1 MTARRARRGS
11 RDDAPPPAPRK
22 AAPRKAAPR
31 FARIGFYY
39 RADFP
44 QAQAWERR
52 ITAWVRRHSPR
63 STILPA
69 NALPRDRSQAPTLLI
84 VLGGDGTIL
93 EASQKYQRWN
103 PLVFGLNLGRVGF
116 LASIREPAGFVGG
129 LRKLFDGD
137 FRTVPR
143 MMVKA
148 SLIRRGKV
156 IYTVHNLNDVLV
168 QSLFSLVK
176 IKVCVDDHP
185 VQYVHGSGI
194 LVSTATGSTAYNLSA
209 HGPIVMP
216 DIRCLVVTE
225 LMDHNLPTPT
235 LIIKRDRTVSLHIL
249 DFRKRDE
256 FLVRR
261 TNEVADVILTAD
273 NANIIPLQKNDT
285 VIIRKS
291 PRLIRFAELDRNY
304 FFKSLEEKLAFR

>member
-1 MTARRARRGS
+1 MDPTERFRKIGFFYRAGNSRAR
-11 RDDAPPPAPRK
+11 
-22 AAPRKAAPR
+22 
-31 FARIGFYY
+31 
-39 RADFP
+39 
-44 QAQAWERR
+44 AWERR
-52 ITAWVRRHSPR
+52 IAGWIRRHSPR
-63 STILPA
+63 SALLPA
-69 NALPRDRSQAPTLLI
+69 NAFPRNRREAPGVLV

-93 EASQKYQRWN
+93 EASQRFQRWN
-103 PLVFGLNLGRVGF
+103 PLIFGLNLGRVGF
-116 LASIREPAGFVGG
+116 LASVREPREFLGR
-129 LRKLFDGD
+129 LRKLFAGEY
-137 FRTVPR
+137 RAVPR
-143 MMVKA
+143 MMAKA
-148 SLIRRGKV
+148 SLIRRGRT
-156 IYTVHNLNDVLV
+156 IYTVHNLNDITV

-176 IKVCVDDHP
+176 IKVCVDGHP

-194 LVSTATGSTAYNLSA
+194 LVSTATGSTAFNLSA

-235 LIIKRDRTVSLHIL
+235 LIVKRDRTVSLHIQ

-261 TNEVADVILTAD
+261 TNERADVILTAD
-273 NANIIPLQKNDT
+273 SAKIIPLEKNDT
-285 VIIRKS
+285 IVVKKS

>member
-1 MTARRARRGS
+1 M
-11 RDDAPPPAPRK
+11 K
-22 AAPRKAAPR
+22 ATER
-31 FARIGFYY
+31 FFKVGFFY
-39 RADFP
+39 RAENP
-44 QAQAWERR
+44 QARAWERR
-52 ITAWVRRHSPR
+52 IANWIRRHSPR
-63 STILPA
+63 SALLPP
-69 NALPRDRSQAPTLLI
+69 NVLPRSRRDAPGVLI

-93 EASQKYQRWN
+93 EASQKFQRWN

-116 LASIREPAGFVGG
+116 LASVRDPRDFIGG
-129 LRKLFDGD
+129 LRKLFAGEY
-137 FRTVPR
+137 RTVPR

-148 SLIRRGKV
+148 SLIRRGKI
-156 IYTVHNLNDVLV
+156 IYTDHNLNDITV
-168 QSLFSLVK
+168 QSLFSLVR

-235 LIIKRDRTVSLHIL
+235 LIVKRDRTVSLHIQ

-261 TNEVADVILTAD
+261 TNQKADVILTAD
-273 NANIIPLQKNDT
+273 SANIIPLEKHDT
-285 VIIRKS
+285 VVIKKS

>member
-1 MTARRARRGS
+1 MKASERFFKIGFFYRDGVPRART
-11 RDDAPPPAPRK
+11 
-22 AAPRKAAPR
+22 
-31 FARIGFYY
+31 
-39 RADFP
+39 
-44 QAQAWERR
+44 WERR
-52 ITAWVRRHSPR
+52 IAHWIRRNSPR
-63 STILPA
+63 SVILPP
-69 NALPRDRSQAPTLLI
+69 NALPRNRKEAPGVLI

-93 EASQKYQRWN
+93 EASQKFQRWN

-116 LASIREPAGFVGG
+116 LASVRKPRDFIGG
-129 LRKLFDGD
+129 LRKLFAGEY
-137 FRTVPR
+137 RTVPR

-148 SLIRRGKV
+148 SLIRRGET
-156 IYTVHNLNDVLV
+156 IFTFHNLNDITV
-168 QSLFSLVK
+168 QSLFSLVR

-185 VQYVHGSGI
+185 VQHIHGSGI

-249 DFRKRDE
+249 EFRKRDE

-261 TNEVADVILTAD
+261 TNERADVILTAD
-273 NANIIPLQKNDT
+273 AANIIPLEKGDT
-285 VIIRKS
+285 VVIKKS
-291 PRLIRFAELDRNY
+291 PRLIRFAEMDRNY

>member
-1 MTARRARRGS
+1 MAKARN
-11 RDDAPPPAPRK
+11 
-22 AAPRKAAPR
+22 R
-31 FARIGFYY
+31 FSRIGFFF
-39 RADFP
+39 RPDFP
-44 QAQAWERR
+44 GARVWERR
-52 ITAWVRRHSPR
+52 IAAWVRRHSPG
-63 STILPA
+63 SVVLPP
-69 NALPRDRSQAPTLLI
+69 NAIPKNRREAPSVLV

-93 EASQKYQRWN
+93 EASQKFQKWN

-116 LASIREPAGFVGG
+116 LASIREPRDFFSG
-129 LRKLFDGD
+129 LRRLFAGEY
-137 FRTVPR
+137 RTVPR

-148 SLIRRGKV
+148 SLIRRGKT

-185 VQYVHGSGI
+185 VQQVHGSGV

-216 DIRCLVVTE
+216 DIRCLIVTE
-225 LMDHNLPTPT
+225 LMDHNLPTPS
-235 LIIKRDRTVSLHIL
+235 LIIKRDRAVSLQIQ

-261 TNEVADVILTAD
+261 SNERADVILTAD
-273 NANIIPLQKNDT
+273 TANIIPLQKNDT
-285 VIIRKS
+285 VVIRKS

-304 FFKSLEEKLAFR
+304 FFRSLEEKLAFR

>member
-1 MTARRARRGS
+1 MTATE
-11 RDDAPPPAPRK
+11 
-22 AAPRKAAPR
+22 R
-31 FARIGFYY
+31 FHKIGFFY
-39 RADFP
+39 RNGVP
-44 QAQAWERR
+44 QARAWERR
-52 ITAWVRRHSPR
+52 IARWIRRHSPR
-63 STILPA
+63 SAILPP
-69 NALPRDRSQAPTLLI
+69 NVLPRNRREAPGVLI
-84 VLGGDGTIL
+84 VLGGDGSIL
-93 EASQKYQRWN
+93 EASQKFQRWN

-116 LASIREPAGFVGG
+116 LASVREPRDFIGG
-129 LRKLFDGD
+129 LRKLFAGEY
-137 FRTVPR
+137 RTVPR

-148 SLIRRGKV
+148 SLIRRGR
-156 IYTVHNLNDVLV
+156 ILSTFHNLNDVTV
-168 QSLFSLVK
+168 QSLFSLVR

-261 TNEVADVILTAD
+261 TNQRADVILTAD
-273 NANIIPLQKNDT
+273 AANIIPLEKGDT
-285 VIIRKS
+285 VVIKKS

>member
-1 MTARRARRGS
+1 MMEART
-11 RDDAPPPAPRK
+11 
-22 AAPRKAAPR
+22 R
-31 FARIGFYY
+31 FARIGFFY
-39 RADFP
+39 RPDIPEAR
-44 QAQAWERR
+44 AWERR
-52 ITAWVRRHSPR
+52 IAAWARRHSPG
-63 STILPA
+63 SEILQA
-69 NALPRDRSQAPTLLI
+69 NALPKNRKEAPGVLI

-93 EASQKYQRWN
+93 EASQKFQKWN
-103 PLVFGLNLGRVGF
+103 PLVIGLNLGRVGF
-116 LASIREPAGFVGG
+116 LATIREPRDFMAG
-129 LRKLFDGD
+129 LERLFAGEY
-137 FRTVPR
+137 RAVPR

-148 SLIRRGKV
+148 SLIRRGKT
-156 IYTVHNLNDVLV
+156 IYTVHNLNDILV

-185 VQYVHGSGI
+185 VQHVHGSGV

-235 LIIKRDRTVSLHIL
+235 LIIKRDRTVSLHIQ

-256 FLVRR
+256 FLIRR
-261 TNEVADVILTAD
+261 SSERADVILTAD
-273 NANIIPLQKNDT
+273 TANIIPLQKNDT
-285 VIIRKS
+285 VVIKKS
-291 PRLIRFAELDRNY
+291 PRLIRFAELDKNY